1 MIAYAASMLWRYVKL
16 MLPIM
21 MQHKHEKDVP
31 VPREGDNNFLEIIKK
46 KKQTHK
52 IYTQVPPN
60 GVI

>member
-1 MIAYAASMLWRYVKL
+1 
-16 MLPIM
+16 

-46 KKQTHK
+46 KKKTHK